1 MEEVDSV
8 LVDNVKSFA
17 SGGFGGIWYVLSLCM
32 GNEGELMTN
41 TSIVLF
47 LQDTLLI

>member
-17 SGGFGGIWYVLSLCM
+17 SGGFGGIWYVLKC
-32 GNEGELMTN
+32 GDFIG
-41 TSIVLF
+41 
-47 LQDTLLI
+47 

>member
-17 SGGFGGIWYVLSLCM
+17 SGGFGGIWYVYY
-32 GNEGELMTN
+32 
-41 TSIVLF
+41 VKF
-47 LQDTLLI
+47 